1 MPTPDL
7 LIHYTNH
14 LAIDTKTQRYTSPQW
29 DALIDGL
36 DTLRICSSL
45 FTTHKPRCIVEYMHT
60 LPPHQLRTLYVVISV
75 IFKTSNW
82 MRLEREAIRDAECSI
97 SAVVWVLKMG
107 PRGLALGR
115 AKGRTEMQMVLGA
128 EKAWVAAYE
137 GTDGVWERKGEL
149 VRVAAEVML
158 WGRGAAGLFGKK

>member
-7 LIHYTNH
+7 LIHYANH
-14 LAIDTKTQRYTSPQW
+14 LAIDTKTAPYTGSQW

-45 FTTHKPRCIVEYMHT
+45 FTTHKPHCVVEYMHT
-60 LPPHQLRTLYVVISV
+60 LSPRHLRTLYVVISI

-82 MRLEREAIRDAECSI
+82 MRLEREAIRDAEVSI

-128 EKAWVAAYE
+128 EKAWVAANE
-137 GTDGVWERKGEL
+137 GTDGFWERREEL
-149 VRVAAEVML
+149 VRVAAEVVV